1 MATRREFVDAAVQ
14 CYENHDVYIG
24 TGNGE
29 PLKNVTFFDVY
40 RMEKKYAR
48 RNEDGSPLW
57 GSDARR
63 DCTFIGKQLE
73 KYGDEGMKDAT
84 MEDCSGLVVKIA
96 RLLGIIKP
104 SSDYR
109 ARDLQKMATKIS
121 LSSLQPGDLV
131 FDKLTEAS
139 HVGIYCDGFVIDS
152 RGRDQGV
159 VKGSVS
165 DKKWVIGGRMD
176 NWFSDEIPP
185 LLRNIYYNKS
195 KLMRGDDVKQA
206 QERLKHHGC
215 DPGKIDGIYGLISEA
230 ATIEF
235 QAATGL
241 KPDGVIGP
249 ATWKKLWE
257 V

>member
-1 MATRREFVDAAVQ
+1 MATRREFVDAAIK

-29 PLKNVTFFDVY
+29 PLEELTIRKIHE
-40 RMEKKYAR
+40 MEQAYNGAGKTADR
-48 RNEDGSPLW
+48 DT
-57 GSDARR
+57 RR
-63 DCTFIGKQLE
+63 DLAFIGTCYE
-73 KYGDEGMKDAT
+73 KGLDMSAAT
-84 MEDCSGLVVKIA
+84 AEDCSGLVVKIA

-139 HVGIYCDGFVIDS
+139 HVGIYCNGFVIDS

-159 VKGSVS
+159 IKGSVS
-165 DKKWVIGGRMD
+165 DKKWIIGGRMD
-176 NWFSDEIPP
+176 NWFTEEIPP

-215 DPGKIDGIYGLISEA
+215 DPGKIDGIFGLISEA

-235 QAATGL
+235 QAAAGL

-249 ATWKKLWE
+249 ATWTKLWE